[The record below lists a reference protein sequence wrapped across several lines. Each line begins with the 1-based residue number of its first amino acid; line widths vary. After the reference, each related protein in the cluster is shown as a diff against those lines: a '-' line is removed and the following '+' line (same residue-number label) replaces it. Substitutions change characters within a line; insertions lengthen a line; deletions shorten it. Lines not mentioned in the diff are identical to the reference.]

1 MRKVSVKN
9 PARFLSLSLLA
20 LQSGKIRLELAFRRQ
35 AVVRVAERSKVAE
48 NTFADSRGYF

>member
-1 MRKVSVKN
+1 MKN